1 VTRDVRSYDH
11 FCTLARAM
19 ERVGD
24 RWTLLV
30 VRDLIGGPRR
40 FTDLMN
46 RLGGITPK
54 TLAQRLRE
62 LADDG
67 IVEVD
72 REEGRREVWYRL
84 TDAGEELGPIIDSL
98 TVWGLRHARRPP
110 LPGELVHP
118 EHLLKALR
126 VIFDRGASPS
136 RPVAWQFDFTGDGS
150 YTLAYDGSEWSVHD
164 GATSDTPDV
173 VVQST
178 RDEWARFV
186 LSPPDQRDVACE
198 TLELSGTKREID
210 RFREL
215 LARFPD
221 GLDDVA

>member
-1 VTRDVRSYDH
+1 M
-11 FCTLARAM
+11 LARAM
-19 ERVGD
+19 ERLGD

-30 VRDLIGGPRR
+30 VRDLVGGPRR

-46 RLGGITPK
+46 LLGGITPK

-84 TDAGEELGPIIDSL
+84 TETGEELGPIIDSL

-110 LPGELVHP
+110 RPGELVHP
-118 EHLLKALR
+118 EHLLKGLR
-126 VIFDRGASPS
+126 VILDRTAAPA
-136 RPVAWQFDFTGDGS
+136 RPLVWELRFTDDGF
-150 YTLAYDGSEWSVHD
+150 YTLAFDGAEWSVHD
-164 GATSDTPDV
+164 TSIAEEPDV
-173 VVQST
+173 VVAST
-178 RDEWARFV
+178 RDQWARFV
-186 LSPPDQRDVACE
+186 LSSPDQRDAA
-198 TLELSGTKREID
+198 LEALEISGTKREID
-210 RFREL
+210 RFRQL